1 MRIVCSG
8 NNKKVF
14 ETLFHL
20 IGKSDDVFG
29 FFKDGLLLLK
39 SIVYDSKLPDL
50 IILEYETYRN
60 FTDFIYNVLKA
71 KKLIIPVILIGIPEL
86 KSEALACHWLAENE
100 YLYDVHN
107 LHPMIPLFRKIA
119 DALDLSELKS
129 LHTED
134 YVCDLFHSFENHD
147 EAIQSP
153 MEHFRQNKSFSP
165 VIFNLLDYMYK
176 NRSREVSLSEIGD
189 LLNINTADEK
199 RRKNIVYSYIA
210 RLRKNMNEK
219 SVRGLKVLRTRTG
232 YYKLFLR

>member
-107 LHPMIPLFRKIA
+107 LHPMIPLFR
-119 DALDLSELKS
+119 
-129 LHTED
+129 
-134 YVCDLFHSFENHD
+134 
-147 EAIQSP
+147 
-153 MEHFRQNKSFSP
+153 
-165 VIFNLLDYMYK
+165 
-176 NRSREVSLSEIGD
+176 
-189 LLNINTADEK
+189 
-199 RRKNIVYSYIA
+199 
-210 RLRKNMNEK
+210 
-219 SVRGLKVLRTRTG
+219 
-232 YYKLFLR
+232 